1 MQITIP
7 FSSSLFASLICL
19 PDGRV
24 HSLSFCLQV
33 SQVPRIVLGIQW
45 SGRIVEND
53 KVNSEESSK
62 RKVDLQSLPTHAYL
76 DQTIVPILLQGLTVL
91 AKDRPQNPTEF
102 LASYLL
108 KNKA

>member
-1 MQITIP
+1 MLSLTPQIN
-7 FSSSLFASLICL
+7 FQGKMGKK
-19 PDGRV
+19 DE
-24 HSLSFCLQV
+24 
-33 SQVPRIVLGIQW
+33 

-53 KVNSEESSK
+53 KVNSEESSEW
-62 RKVDLQSLPTHAYL
+62 KVDLQSLPTHAYL

>member
-1 MQITIP
+1 M
-7 FSSSLFASLICL
+7 LSLIPQINFQGKL
-19 PDGRV
+19 RKNNE
-24 HSLSFCLQV
+24 
-33 SQVPRIVLGIQW
+33 
-45 SGRIVEND
+45 SGRIVENE
-53 KVNSEESSK
+53 VNAEESSK
-62 RKVDLQSLPTHAYL
+62 RNVDLQSLPTHAYL